1 MRCNGPGL
9 PSLLTPGCGLYGRM
23 TVTRRPTT
31 QNIKL
36 FGASGALIGEFML
49 KKLVIVVAIL
59 ALMGGIAGAIAG
71 YRLNQTYGWLPSSA
85 LTHDV
90 LATPDTR
97 VRVVVDTLRLGKDL
111 EVYLPANLPVPG
123 WLPWGLS
130 DLLPKVLPREI
141 ALLGGSDF
149 REGVFNLTLFLNE
162 QRGGPYLPEFL
173 NNQTQFK
180 ASTPAIIWDD
190 PGFSLS
196 ERGKLTAQG
205 HLVLPDGLESTILES
220 WPLDTPGEP
229 LVLLGG
235 HLAEGAIDNRN
246 GDIVTLIAACAPI
259 WGSSLAVLEANPQ
272 FSAALDLLR
281 QVFDIRLAVDFKN
294 PDTVLIQL
302 LLHANAEVRGRLEFM
317 GPFILP
323 MLATE
328 VKRKHGL
335 VMEST
340 YAWVVEEDIYKVDVT
355 LTGVEEKLKESFQG
369 MAPVAPTPIEEAPKS
384 AR

>member
-1 MRCNGPGL
+1 
-9 PSLLTPGCGLYGRM
+9 
-23 TVTRRPTT
+23 
-31 QNIKL
+31 
-36 FGASGALIGEFML
+36 ML

-59 ALMGGIAGAIAG
+59 ALIGGIVGAVAG
-71 YRLNQTYGWLPSSA
+71 YRLNRTYGWWPSSA
-85 LTHDV
+85 LTHDT
-90 LATPDTR
+90 LATADTR

-111 EVYLPANLPVPG
+111 EVYLPENLPVPG
-123 WLPWGLS
+123 WLPWGLP
-130 DLLPKVLPREI
+130 DILPKVLPREV

-149 REGVFNLTLFLNE
+149 REGAFNLTLFLNE

-173 NNQTQFK
+173 NTQTDFK
-180 ASTPAIIWDD
+180 ASTPAIVWDD

-235 HLAEGAIDNRN
+235 HLAEGVIDNRN
-246 GDIVTLIAACAPI
+246 GEIVTLIAACAPI
-259 WGSSLAVLEANPQ
+259 WGSSLEVLQTNPQ
-272 FSAALDLLR
+272 FAAALDLLK
-281 QVFDIRLAVDFKN
+281 QVLDIRLAVDFKN

-302 LLHANAEVRGRLEFM
+302 LIHADAEVRGRLEFM

-328 VKRKHGL
+328 VKRQYG
-335 VMEST
+335 VDMEST
-340 YAWVVEEDIYKVDVT
+340 YTWVVEDDTYKVDVT
-355 LTGVEEKLKESFQG
+355 LTGVEEKLKESFRG
-369 MAPVAPTPIEEAPKS
+369 MAPVAPAAAAEAPIP
-384 AR
+384 ARPERPTR